1 VAGRHSRYNAGAPI
15 LSESNYPPS
24 RPGRGRLSPPAACA
38 IIAAEGG
45 EAMGSNVTDDIRRF
59 FRIYQGRTSELM
71 MQLPPSVRKELEEE
85 IDLLRVSVLNR
96 IAEG

>member
-1 VAGRHSRYNAGAPI
+1 
-15 LSESNYPPS
+15 
-24 RPGRGRLSPPAACA
+24 
-38 IIAAEGG
+38 
-45 EAMGSNVTDDIRRF
+45 MGSNVTDDIRRF